1 MLSIF
6 KGYHVS
12 IANEP
17 IVLPFQFCLCTFV
30 FMTIYF
36 RLNGNTFSARYNVAF
51 VPKRKKKKKSKNKM
65 EINSEML
72 FLIIFIPLL
81 YHSISLLATLYK
93 CLLISLSLKQN
104 VGTNFI

>member
-17 IVLPFQFCLCTFV
+17 IILSFQFCLYTFV

-36 RLNGNTFSARYNVAF
+36 RLNGNTFSAGYNVAF
-51 VPKRKKKKKSKNKM
+51 VLKKKKKM
-65 EINSEML
+65 EIKCSEML
-72 FLIIFIPLL
+72 FLYFLYFFYII
-81 YHSISLLATLYK
+81 
-93 CLLISLSLKQN
+93 
-104 VGTNFI
+104 